1 MAATPENTA
10 AQIKIILISKGYTQR
25 DIADQCDVAP
35 SAVSMVVNS
44 RGRSRKIEN
53 RIASLTGV
61 PLAELWPA
69 WHGKDAQRRHRPRMS
84 PHQLSAAL
92 AALAARAG

>member
-1 MAATPENTA
+1 MNDSTTA
-10 AQIKIILISKGYTQR
+10 KIKIALIASGYTQR
-25 DIADQCDVAP
+25 DIADQCDVQP
-35 SAVSMVVNS
+35 TTVGAVIHGRS
-44 RGRSRKIEN
+44 RSRKIEN
-53 RIASLTGV
+53 RIASLTGL

-69 WHGKDAQRRHRPRMS
+69 WHGKDAQRRRRPRMS